1 MPCRH
6 LGIGPPVGAVR
17 DRRAIDTRAPLWSA
31 LCVTGELHVHPSRDG
46 ARWLVDAPDRRSAL
60 SSHGTAREAEVAA
73 RRLAHSCGAR
83 LIYLHDAYH
92 RVRSARVQ

>member
-6 LGIGPPVGAVR
+6 LGIGPLVGAFR
-17 DRRAIDTRAPLWSA
+17 DRRAIDNRARMWSA
-31 LCVTGELHVHPSRDG
+31 LPMAPELHVHPSRDG
-46 ARWLVDAPDRRSAL
+46 ARWLVDAPDRSTAL

-73 RRLAHSCGAR
+73 RRLAAASGAR

-92 RVRSARVQ
+92 RVRSAHVQ